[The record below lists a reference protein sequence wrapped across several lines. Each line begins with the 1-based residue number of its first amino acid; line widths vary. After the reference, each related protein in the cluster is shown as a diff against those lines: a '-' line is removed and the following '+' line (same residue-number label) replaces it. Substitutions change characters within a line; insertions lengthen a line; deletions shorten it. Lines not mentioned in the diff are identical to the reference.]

1 MRQFFRTAAGKTILF
16 LLCGIF
22 GVIFTAT
29 VAGSVVLVE
38 QDFYTREE
46 ADLREE
52 VFDGLLYRDGQS
64 LAWRAENDMLSEEED
79 GETGNLT
86 WQIVG
91 TDGKVKAGKKDTKI
105 KEEKKVWKKIS
116 FEKQGVT
123 IKTSDT
129 TDTSGSQN

>member
-1 MRQFFRTAAGKTILF
+1 MEFLTTFASLF
-16 LLCGIF
+16 SNF
-22 GVIFTAT
+22 
-29 VAGSVVLVE
+29 
-38 QDFYTREE
+38 
-46 ADLREE
+46 
-52 VFDGLLYRDGQS
+52 
-64 LAWRAENDMLSEEED
+64 
-79 GETGNLT
+79 GNLT

-129 TDTSGSQN
+129 SDTSDSQN

>member
-1 MRQFFRTAAGKTILF
+1 MRQFFRTVAGKTILF

-29 VAGSVVLVE
+29 VAGSMVLVE

-46 ADLREE
+46 SDLREE

-105 KEEKKVWKKIS
+105 KWQYI
-116 FEKQGVT
+116 
-123 IKTSDT
+123 I
-129 TDTSGSQN
+129 

>member
-1 MRQFFRTAAGKTILF
+1 MKQLFRTAAGKTILF

-29 VAGSVVLVE
+29 VAGSMVLVE

-46 ADLREE
+46 SDLREE

-64 LAWRAENDMLSEEED
+64 LVWRAENDMLSEEED

-86 WQIVG
+86 WQIV
-91 TDGKVKAGKKDTKI
+91 
-105 KEEKKVWKKIS
+105 
-116 FEKQGVT
+116 
-123 IKTSDT
+123 
-129 TDTSGSQN
+129 